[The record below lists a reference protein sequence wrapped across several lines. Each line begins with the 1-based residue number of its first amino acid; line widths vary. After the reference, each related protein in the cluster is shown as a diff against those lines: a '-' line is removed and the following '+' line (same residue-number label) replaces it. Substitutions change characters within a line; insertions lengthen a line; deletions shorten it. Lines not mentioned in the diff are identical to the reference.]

1 MRNEERHRVESQ
13 LNSLTERV
21 LKTEL
26 NTVHIRQNSAERLE
40 TINKRFDELQKSID
54 ESNARDRWF
63 LNIAGAALIVI
74 GSVVFY
80 LWMEP
85 IGERLYELED
95 TVYSLHADPE

>member
-1 MRNEERHRVESQ
+1 MRKDSDRVEAQ

-40 TINKRFDELQKSID
+40 TINKRFDDLQETIQENNK
-54 ESNARDRWF
+54 RDRWF
-63 LNIAGAALIVI
+63 VNMVAGVLLLF
-74 GSVVFY
+74 GSGVAY

-85 IGERLYELED
+85 IGERLDVLED
-95 TVYSLHADPE
+95 TVFRSSADAE